1 MSMKKVFF
9 LVNKLEEFDFQQ
21 YLNKYLADVNITVG
35 ESLPI
40 DTDYYDLIILWNYR
54 KILKNIFDKKN
65 IILFHST
72 NLPQGKGWAPIYYT
86 LTKGLEQY
94 TISGIFAADEVDSG
108 DIIVQAKFK
117 IKDNYTAEI
126 IREWDDEIC
135 IMLIKKIFEI
145 FQEKEIKGR
154 KQQGVSSFNTRRKPE
169 DNEIN
174 PNVKFADV
182 ISHLR
187 ACEKKHPAFF
197 VYKGTKYLITVEPE
211 TKPTFPDDLEIIFYD
226 SIQ

>member
-9 LVNKLEEFDFQQ
+9 LVNRLEEFDFQQ
-21 YLNKYLADVNITVG
+21 YLNKYLSDVNVTVG
-35 ESLPI
+35 ESLPT

-54 KILKNIFDKKN
+54 KILKNISDRKN

-72 NLPQGKGWAPIYYT
+72 NLPEGKGWAPIYYT

-126 IREWDDEIC
+126 IREWDNEIC
-135 IMLIKKIFEI
+135 IMLIKKILEI
-145 FQEKEIKGR
+145 FQGKEIKGR

-182 ISHLR
+182 INHLR
-187 ACEKKHPAFF
+187 ACEKNHPAFF
-197 VYKGTKYLITVEPE
+197 VYNKAKYLVKVEPE
-211 TKPTFPDDLEIIFYD
+211 IKPTFPEDLEITFYD
-226 SIQ
+226 STQ